1 MTFLSRILTLI
12 FAAMFFS
19 SCLMLPEKQE
29 PPETPHLAK
38 KKQLIA
44 KQEEARARATARKI
58 QSILE
63 RNGSIYSNP
72 KITAYLQS
80 VMNKLYP
87 KYKGRMN
94 VKILKFTNLNAFALA
109 NGTIYFNLGLIA
121 RLENEAQLATVLGHE
136 GAHYVYKHLLKR
148 RLKIKA
154 ATLAGSNRT
163 TIYGYTRALERS
175 ADRHAFMRLRKAGYD
190 TSEAYKV
197 FEHLLDEVTLLR
209 VHKPGLVRLH
219 PKLVD
224 RITSFKKLH
233 AKFGNKAGLLRNGHY
248 NKRMRKVK
256 IADLEAN
263 LAAGNYKS
271 VILIL
276 ERPRLNKDYPKF
288 YRYYLGEAYRL
299 RGQSDDYSKAAESY
313 LQSTRNAPQFSPA
326 YNALGIYYLKQVKL
340 RKARQYFRQY
350 LKLNPQGKHAA
361 YANHYI
367 MSIDNKIRKGSSL

>member
-1 MTFLSRILTLI
+1 MTFLLRLLMLV
-12 FAAMFFS
+12 FATMYFS
-19 SCLMLPEKQE
+19 SCQMLPEKQQQ
-29 PPETPHLAK
+29 PDKTVLVK
-38 KKQLIA
+38 NQQLIA
-44 KQEEARARATARKI
+44 KREEARARATARKI
-58 QSILE
+58 ESILE
-63 RNGSIYSNP
+63 RNGSVYSNP
-72 KITAYLQS
+72 KITAYLQT

-94 VKILKFTNLNAFALA
+94 VKILKFTHLNAFALA

-154 ATLAGSNRT
+154 ATLAGSSKST
-163 TIYGYTRALERS
+163 LYGYSRALERS
-175 ADRHAFMRLRKAGYD
+175 ADQQAFVRLKKAGYD

-209 VHKPGLVRLH
+209 GHKPGLVRLH

-233 AKFGNKAGLLRNGHY
+233 AKYGNKSGVLRNGQY
-248 NKRMRKVK
+248 NQIMRKVK

-276 ERPRLNKDYPKF
+276 ERPRMNKDYPKF
-288 YRYYLGEAYRL
+288 FRYYLGEAYRL
-299 RGQSDDYSKAAESY
+299 RGHAGDYNKAAESY

-367 MSIDNKIRKGSSL
+367 MSIDNKIRKGSN